1 MRILVSAWAW
11 LVMILGLALHVGMT
25 QLGMLVMRA
34 TPQQAAWCARTARYF
49 LMGMFWLSRIRVVV
63 RGLDNAMNAHPVL
76 ILANHCSHADII
88 ALLRTLPIHSVFV
101 AKQELFR
108 VPLLAHELR
117 SHGHMAINRANPR
130 KSLTVLNGIVDQLA
144 LGRSVVVFPEGTR
157 SPDGTLQPF
166 HRAVFSVAFKHNI
179 PILPVTIQGS
189 TSVLS
194 KDSLIIQPGT
204 IELDIHSVIQP
215 NQADTVDDLMAQVRA
230 SIGLHP

>member
-1 MRILVSAWAW
+1 
-11 LVMILGLALHVGMT
+11 
-25 QLGMLVMRA
+25 
-34 TPQQAAWCARTARYF
+34 
-49 LMGMFWLSRIRVVV
+49 
-63 RGLDNAMNAHPVL
+63 VL

-130 KSLTVLNGIVDQLA
+130 QSLTVLNGIVDQLA

-166 HRAVFSVAFKHNI
+166 HRAVFSVAFKRDI